1 VRRADAAAIAAHAMK
16 PFRVRRECSAVHRA
30 DGRCADALNAVPA
43 PRDGAAVRAGISKPY
58 VSPPSKESTMPM
70 KRLALTAAAV
80 AALAAA
86 VPATAQEKIKLK
98 VIGQPLATG
107 LIQKNKEQPFFETL
121 AQKTGLPIEVEY
133 KPIDTI
139 GIKDTE
145 QLRVMKAGLFEM
157 ASLRMSQNS
166 RDEPT
171 ILGLDLV
178 GLNPDYKTA
187 REVAKAYGPVLDQR
201 LQKQFGVKLL
211 GVWPFGPQV
220 LFCKKPIGKL
230 TDVKGLKVRTY
241 DQNLA
246 KFIESLGGTPVP
258 IAFAETHQSLSL
270 GVVDCAVTG
279 PSSANSAGWPE
290 VTTHY
295 LPIGMQMA
303 LNGYAIT
310 LDAWRKLKP
319 DQQQKLQA
327 TFDAFTEE
335 VWKYSEELF
344 VDASNC
350 NVGKDPCTTGK
361 KFKLVNVPV
370 TQADLD
376 IVRKSVRDLSFPA
389 WAEVCDKSNPGCSAT
404 WKQTVGPIVGMK

>member
-1 VRRADAAAIAAHAMK
+1 MK
-16 PFRVRRECSAVHRA
+16 PK
-30 DGRCADALNAVPA
+30 L
-43 PRDGAAVRAGISKPY
+43 AATLI
-58 VSPPSKESTMPM
+58 
-70 KRLALTAAAV
+70 
-80 AALAAA
+80 ALAALGST
-86 VPATAQEKIKLK
+86 ATAQERIKLK

-133 KPIDTI
+133 KPIDTL
-139 GIKDTE
+139 GLKDTE

-178 GLNPDYKTA
+178 GLNPDYKTGKA
-187 REVAKAYGPVLDQR
+187 VADAFAPILDQR

-230 TDVKGLKVRTY
+230 ADVKGLKVRTY

-246 KFIESLGGTPVP
+246 KFVESLGGTPVP

-270 GVVDCAVTG
+270 GVVDCAITG

-295 LPIGMQMA
+295 LPIGMQIA
-303 LNGYAIT
+303 LNGYGIT
-310 LDAWRKLKP
+310 LSSWNRLKP
-319 DQQQKLQA
+319 DQQAKLKA
-327 TFDAFTEE
+327 AFDELLAEI
-335 VWKYSEELF
+335 WKYSEELF
-344 VDASNC
+344 LDASNC

-361 KFKLVNVPV
+361 KFSLVNVPV
-370 TQADLD
+370 TPADLD
-376 IVRKSVRDLSFPA
+376 VVKKAVRDISFPA
-389 WAEVCDKSNPGCSAT
+389 WAQVCDKSNPGCSAA
-404 WKQTVGPIVGMK
+404 WKKAVGPIIGMN

>member
-1 VRRADAAAIAAHAMK
+1 
-16 PFRVRRECSAVHRA
+16 
-30 DGRCADALNAVPA
+30 
-43 PRDGAAVRAGISKPY
+43 
-58 VSPPSKESTMPM
+58 
-70 KRLALTAAAV
+70 
-80 AALAAA
+80 
-86 VPATAQEKIKLK
+86 
-98 VIGQPLATG
+98 
-107 LIQKNKEQPFFETL
+107 
-121 AQKTGLPIEVEY
+121 
-133 KPIDTI
+133 
-139 GIKDTE
+139 
-145 QLRVMKAGLFEM
+145 MKAGLFEM

-178 GLNPDYKTA
+178 GLNPDYKTGRA
-187 REVAKAYGPVLDQR
+187 VAKAYTATLDQR
-201 LQKQFGVKLL
+201 LQKQFNVKLL

-220 LFCKKPIGKL
+220 LFCKKPIAKL
-230 TDVKGLKVRTY
+230 ADVKGLKVRVY

-295 LPIGMQMA
+295 LPIGMQIA
-303 LNGYAIT
+303 LNGYGIT

-327 TFDAFTEE
+327 TFDAFIDD

-350 NVGKDPCTTGK
+350 NIGKDPCTTGK
-361 KFKLVNVPV
+361 KFNLVNVPV

-376 IVRKSVRDLSFPA
+376 IVRKAVRDLSFPA

>member
-1 VRRADAAAIAAHAMK
+1 MK
-16 PFRVRRECSAVHRA
+16 
-30 DGRCADALNAVPA
+30 LNFVATV
-43 PRDGAAVRAGISKPY
+43 V
-58 VSPPSKESTMPM
+58 
-70 KRLALTAAAV
+70 ALTALTTSAW
-80 AALAAA
+80 
-86 VPATAQEKIKLK
+86 AQEKIKLK

-121 AQKTGLPIEVEY
+121 AAKTGLPIEVDY

-178 GLNPDYKTA
+178 GLNPDYKTGRA
-187 REVAKAYGPVLDQR
+187 VADAFAPILDQR

-211 GVWPFGPQV
+211 GIWPFGPQV
-220 LFCKKPIGKL
+220 LFCKSPITKL
-230 TDVKGLKVRTY
+230 GDVKGLKVRVY

-246 KFIESLGGTPVP
+246 KFVESLGGTPVP
-258 IAFAETHQSLSL
+258 ISFAETHQSLSL
-270 GVVDCAVTG
+270 GVVDCAITG

-295 LPIGMQMA
+295 LPIGMQIA
-303 LNGYAIT
+303 LNGYGVT
-310 LDAWRKLKP
+310 LSTWNKLKP
-319 DQQQKLQA
+319 DQQTKLQA
-327 TFDAFTEE
+327 AFNELLADI
-335 VWKYSEELF
+335 WKYSEELF
-344 VDASNC
+344 LDASNC

-370 TQADLD
+370 TQGDLD
-376 IVRKSVRDLSFPA
+376 IVKKAVREISYPA
-389 WAEVCDKSNPGCSAT
+389 WAEVCDKSNPGCSAS
-404 WKQTVGPIVGMK
+404 WKKAVGPIIGM

>member
-1 VRRADAAAIAAHAMK
+1 M
-16 PFRVRRECSAVHRA
+16 
-30 DGRCADALNAVPA
+30 
-43 PRDGAAVRAGISKPY
+43 
-58 VSPPSKESTMPM
+58 
-70 KRLALTAAAV
+70 
-80 AALAAA
+80 
-86 VPATAQEKIKLK
+86 
-98 VIGQPLATG
+98 
-107 LIQKNKEQPFFETL
+107 
-121 AQKTGLPIEVEY
+121 
-133 KPIDTI
+133 
-139 GIKDTE
+139 
-145 QLRVMKAGLFEM
+145 
-157 ASLRMSQNS
+157 
-166 RDEPT
+166 
-171 ILGLDLV
+171 
-178 GLNPDYKTA
+178 
-187 REVAKAYGPVLDQR
+187 
-201 LQKQFGVKLL
+201 KLL

-220 LFCKKPIGKL
+220 LFCKKPIAKL
-230 TDVKGLKVRTY
+230 ADVKGLKVRVY

-295 LPIGMQMA
+295 LPIGMQIA
-303 LNGYAIT
+303 LNGYGIT

-327 TFDAFTEE
+327 TFDAFIDD

-370 TQADLD
+370 TQADID
-376 IVRKSVRDLSFPA
+376 IVRKAVRESRSRHGPRCA
-389 WAEVCDKSNPGCSAT
+389 TSRTRAARPTGRRRSARSSE
-404 WKQTVGPIVGMK
+404 